1 MLRLAGLSC
10 AANTL
15 HFKFLDQF
23 MTISPC
29 YTKGKGWSAHIK
41 LDDQLTGSGNTHNGF
56 KIVGMETEQV
66 LIYEAWHVHF

>member
-1 MLRLAGLSC
+1 
-10 AANTL
+10 
-15 HFKFLDQF
+15 
-23 MTISPC
+23 MTISPR

-41 LDDQLTGSGNTHNGF
+41 FDDQLTGSGNMHNGF